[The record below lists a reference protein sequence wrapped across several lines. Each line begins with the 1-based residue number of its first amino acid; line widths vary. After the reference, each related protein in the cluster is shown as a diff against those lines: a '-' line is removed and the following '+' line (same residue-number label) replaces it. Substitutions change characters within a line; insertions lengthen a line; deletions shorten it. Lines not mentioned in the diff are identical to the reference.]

1 MNLIQSTYLQ
11 DEPIMHLS
19 EPHLLAISKI
29 AKPLVK
35 LISGEGADE
44 LMGGYVRY
52 KTLVPALL
60 KSIATREFGSFEKIH
75 YEKLIRYSQISKNL
89 I

>member
-1 MNLIQSTYLQ
+1 MQLEDMDLYDNLIQSTYLQ

-35 LISGEGADE
+35 VLISGEGAD
-44 LMGGYVRY
+44 
-52 KTLVPALL
+52 
-60 KSIATREFGSFEKIH
+60 
-75 YEKLIRYSQISKNL
+75 N
-89 I
+89 